1 MGLVV
6 SAVLALLIFQ
16 LIRRKKLKEQ
26 YSLLWFMIVAVMLL
40 LSIWGEPLT
49 WLSEATGI
57 QLPSN
62 TLFVLAIL
70 FLFGMALHFSLLVS
84 RLTDQ
89 SKMLAQKLALL
100 DRDLRQL
107 QDDSGEDESAAPAGG
122 KSGGATA
129 GNPGAVIA
137 GPDAATPGGAGSAAS
152 GAGVDADEGAP
163 PIENPHDERD

>member
-1 MGLVV
+1 MV

-26 YSLLWFMIVAVMLL
+26 YSLLWFVIVAVMFL
-40 LSIWGEPLT
+40 LSVWGQPLT

-100 DRDLRQL
+100 ELDLRRQ
-107 QDDSGEDESAAPAGG
+107 QEPSGEDDSAGG
-122 KSGGATA
+122 
-129 GNPGAVIA
+129 PVAVIVEDPEDPA
-137 GPDAATPGGAGSAAS
+137 AIDGPDA
-152 GAGVDADEGAP
+152 
-163 PIENPHDERD
+163 RD